1 MTELLHIYR
10 KRTGLISSSVAYKEL
25 KEITTVVQEKG
36 DD

>member
-10 KRTGLISSSVAYKEL
+10 KRNGLISSSVAYNGL
-25 KEITTVVQEKG
+25 KEIVTVVQEKG